1 MMRKTLIR
9 SFLIAATGATLCV
22 PGAYADSQS
31 GDFWSQLNS
40 TDGGGNVFAHV
51 PERAK
56 VPATPEQAVNLR
68 FLEAQRQISDGSANH
83 FAEIPDRPKLPATPE
98 QVANLRFLEAQR
110 QISDGSGTWNGGAES
125 GASYGVPARESSSSR
140 MQAQGDGG
148 DRVD

>member
-1 MMRKTLIR
+1 MMRKTLIH
-9 SFLIAATGATLCV
+9 SFLIAAAAATLCV

-56 VPATPEQAVNLR
+56 VPATPEQAANLR

-83 FAEIPDRPKLPATPE
+83 FADIPDRPKVPASPA
-98 QVANLRFLEAQR
+98 QAANLRFLEAQR
-110 QISDGSGTWNGGAES
+110 QISDGSGIWNGGAES
-125 GASYGVPARESSSSR
+125 GASYGASAQESPSSR

-148 DRVD
+148 EHLQ